1 MKRINFKLLNF
12 PYTILIEDISPLP
25 PPPDQDFI
33 LLEDG
38 TFMLTE
44 ADQQMLLESA

>member
-1 MKRINFKLLNF
+1 MKHINFKLLNYPF
-12 PYTILIEDISPLP
+12 TVLVDDIGPNP

-44 ADQQMLLESA
+44 SDQQMLLESA